1 MSRMKKAC
9 LLTII
14 SFIVI
19 NVLLTVRLIK
29 GGWIFFF
36 LLSGPSIVTI
46 FIIGLYL
53 RKFAVKWKEI
63 VFIALSAIPGIYLG
77 NIGSTVI
84 KYGNIFFPNYITSQ
98 AIGED
103 LYISNHVL
111 LPSQLI
117 TFIALLIFFKM
128 INNIDNGN

>member
-1 MSRMKKAC
+1 MSRITKAC
-9 LLTII
+9 LLVIS

-19 NVLLTVRLIK
+19 NVLFSSRFIR
-29 GGWIFFF
+29 GGWVFFF

-46 FIIGLYL
+46 FITGLYL
-53 RKFAVKWKEI
+53 RKTAVRWKEI
-63 VFIALSAIPGIYLG
+63 ILLTLSAIPGIYLG
-77 NIGSTVI
+77 NMFYIVI
-84 KYGNIFFPNYITSQ
+84 KYGNNYLPNYLTSQ

-128 INNIDNGN
+128 INNVDNGN